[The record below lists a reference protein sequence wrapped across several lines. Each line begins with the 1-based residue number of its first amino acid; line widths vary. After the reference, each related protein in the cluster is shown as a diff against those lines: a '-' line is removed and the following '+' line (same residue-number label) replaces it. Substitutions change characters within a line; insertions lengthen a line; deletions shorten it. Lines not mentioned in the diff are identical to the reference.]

1 MRLRRIE
8 LVCGVLGGLLG
19 LAALATGLF
28 APLGTECTSAGPAP
42 VDSCTNVSV
51 VQTQGLASLWFA
63 IALFGGLSLAVI
75 LFSLWHS
82 LAPNRTLLILLWIS
96 VGLLC
101 VLTVLAL
108 LSIGIL
114 FLPGDALA
122 VTAAILGTIAAT
134 QPIPAQAGV
143 A

>member
-19 LAALATGLF
+19 LAALAVGLF
-28 APLGTECTSAGPAP
+28 APLGTECTSAGLSP

-51 VQTQGLASLWFA
+51 VENQGLASLWFA

-75 LFSLWHS
+75 IFSLWHS
-82 LAPNRTLLILLWIS
+82 LAPNLPLLILLWIS

-134 QPIPAQAGV
+134 QPIPARA
-143 A
+143 